1 MEGRS
6 MRGGIAT
13 GKLTDKAIKAFV
25 ARAEIGR
32 KLADGGGLY
41 LFITPAGNPTWR
53 IKYRLDGK
61 EKVYSIGPYP
71 LISLAAARLEW
82 GEVKAKILS
91 GKDPVDSRRLARVS
105 RATAAGHTVE
115 VVAGD
120 WLNMKR
126 TEWSETHHVK
136 SARAF
141 ERDVFPLLG
150 KLPISAVTP
159 AMVAT
164 TIQTIQNRDV
174 LETASRILQHLNG
187 VFRYAQAKGLCRDN
201 PAAPVKEILP
211 RKKNACHMAT
221 LLDWPSLGD
230 VLRRAELARLS
241 NAVRLAHRLCAFT
254 AARIGNIVEAEWS
267 EFHLDDEQPT
277 WIIPRSKMKVVSRAI
292 DHRIPLCTQIAE
304 EMRQWQTMTCSRKN
318 LYVFTSPTG
327 ARHIGRESVEKVY
340 RVTLGLAGKHSPH
353 GWRSAFS
360 TLARD
365 NGFER
370 DVVELAL
377 DHAHDNEVVRAYDR
391 GERFAQ
397 RVLLYR
403 WWGDMLHAAQSGAR
417 IIPLDAARH

>member
-1 MEGRS
+1 

-25 ARAEIGR
+25 VKAEIGR

-41 LFITPAGNPTWR
+41 LFITQAGNPTWR

-82 GEVKAKILS
+82 GEVKAKILA

-105 RATAAGHTVE
+105 HATAGGHTVE
-115 VVAGD
+115 LVAAD
-120 WLNMKR
+120 WLTMKR
-126 TEWSETHHVK
+126 KEWSETHHVK

-164 TIQTIQNRDV
+164 VIQKIQNRDV

-211 RKKNACHMAT
+211 RKKNGGHMPA

-241 NAVRLAHRLCAFT
+241 NSVHLAHRLCAFT

-292 DHRIPLCTQIAE
+292 DHRIPLCAQIAE
-304 EMRQWQTMTCSRKN
+304 EMRQWQTMTRLQKN

-377 DHAHDNEVVRAYDR
+377 DHAHDDEVVRAYDR
-391 GERFAQ
+391 GERFVQ
-397 RVLLYR
+397 RIRLYR
-403 WWGDMLHAAQSGAR
+403 W
-417 IIPLDAARH
+417 